1 MRTTPLTQ
9 DAKAD
14 RIELRNLLKTAVAQL
29 DAANADKRGVRSIEG
44 AVEAIVDDDEF
55 WAVQANSLAIFAT
68 DGRIQSF
75 RLPNKLANTVEV
87 SDRFHLKPLLRSVTF
102 PHHAYVLA
110 IGVGSV
116 RLLEVSA
123 DLPPHA
129 VQVPGLPRSLNDA
142 LGRRSHVAKD
152 GPGRSGDGTSEHATL
167 TRYARTVDQALRGIL
182 KGESAPLLVAAAEPM
197 ASIFRH
203 ASSYPHVAAQVIAGS
218 ADDTADHVLA
228 EAARKVLDEINAQE
242 MARIADLFAARANDG
257 RATTDIAQAA
267 RAATFGAVDTLVV
280 DMDNT
285 VSGLRRRDHGRGHLR
300 RRARRRELRRG
311 RRDRPARA
319 AVRRARAVGA
329 ARGRAAQRGPRRDPA
344 LRRVTRPRAHTG
356 ARIGRRFVAR
366 VRQRIRLTLHALRGD
381 TRACDS
387 SSPAP

>member
-1 MRTTPLTQ
+1 MLHIDLPSRTEIEKLAAYRGTPAVTLYVRTTPLTQ

-14 RIELRNLLKTAVAQL
+14 RIELKNLLKTAVAQL
-29 DAANADKRGVRSIEG
+29 DAANADKRGVRAIET

-75 RLPNKLANTVEV
+75 RLPNKLSNTVEV
-87 SDRFHLKPLLRSVTF
+87 SDRFHLKPLLRAVTF

-110 IGVGSV
+110 VGVGSV

-129 VQVPGLPRSLNDA
+129 VPVPGLPRNLNDA
-142 LGRRSHVAKD
+142 LGRRSHIAKD
-152 GPGRSGDGTSEHATL
+152 GPGRSGDGASEHATL

-203 ASSYPHVAAQVIAGS
+203 ASSYPHVATQVIAGS
-218 ADDTADHVLA
+218 ADDTPEHVLA
-228 EAARKVLDEINAQE
+228 ADARKVLDEINAQD
-242 MARIADLFAARANDG
+242 MARIADLFATRANDG

-285 VSGLRRRDHGRGHLR
+285 VSGFVDETTGAVTFDAAPDAVNYGVVDEIARRVLQSGGRVLSA
-300 RRARRRELRRG
+300 RRADVPRNADLAAILRY
-311 RRDRPARA
+311 
-319 AVRRARAVGA
+319 AV
-329 ARGRAAQRGPRRDPA
+329 
-344 LRRVTRPRAHTG
+344 
-356 ARIGRRFVAR
+356 
-366 VRQRIRLTLHALRGD
+366 
-381 TRACDS
+381 
-387 SSPAP
+387 

>member
-1 MRTTPLTQ
+1 LLHIDLPSRTEIEKLAAYRGTPAVTLYVRTTPLTQ

-14 RIELRNLLKTAVAQL
+14 RIELRNLLKTAMAQL

-44 AVEAIVDDDEF
+44 AVEAIIDDDEF

-87 SDRFHLKPLLRSVTF
+87 SDRFHLKPLLRAVTF

-110 IGVGSV
+110 ISVGSV

-129 VQVPGLPRSLNDA
+129 VKVPGLPRNLTDA

-152 GPGRSGDGTSEHATL
+152 GPGRSGDGASEHATL
-167 TRYARTVDQALRGIL
+167 TRYARTVDQALRGVL

-218 ADDTADHVLA
+218 ADDTAEHVLA
-228 EAARKVLDEINAQE
+228 GDARKVLDEINAQE

-280 DMDNT
+280 DMDTT
-285 VSGLRRRDHGRGHLR
+285 VSGFVDETTGAVTFDAAPDAVNYGVVDEIARRVLQTGGRVLSA
-300 RRARRRELRRG
+300 RRADVPREADL
-311 RRDRPARA
+311 A
-319 AVRRARAVGA
+319 AV
-329 ARGRAAQRGPRRDPA
+329 
-344 LRRVTRPRAHTG
+344 LRYAM
-356 ARIGRRFVAR
+356 
-366 VRQRIRLTLHALRGD
+366 
-381 TRACDS
+381 
-387 SSPAP
+387 